1 MAAEYK
7 RSYRWYP
14 AWNYRKE
21 VEDLNRA
28 SEDGWQ
34 LVKGGCFHSRFV
46 KNTGI
51 RYRYQL
57 DSRKVD
63 DMARYIET
71 FREQGW
77 EYVNSTFNGW
87 HYFRKLYDPA
97 LPEEAYEI
105 FTDRESLHEM
115 QNRWARA
122 ALWLGI
128 ICAVFAVVCL
138 VRMILRPHLPVL
150 VQLITFAIESA
161 VMLRGGFIMR
171 NSKSGHSRRGEG
183 ALFAVFLAVIFI
195 GCAAG
200 ITLTELRPNLS
211 CQQNLSDAAEPLTDN
226 RWLNFDVKY
235 PDYYYLDL
243 DMDADVPF
251 TFALVTEDGEV
262 LYSETGTDV
271 HKEDVHIR
279 LAKGQYR
286 FSETV
291 DAGATFDLKVSIS

>member
-7 RSYRWYP
+7 RSHKWYP

-57 DSRKVD
+57 DYRKVD

-87 HYFRKLYDPA
+87 HYFRKPYDPA
-97 LPEEAYEI
+97 LPEETYEI
-105 FTDRESLHEM
+105 FTDRESQHEM
-115 QNRWARA
+115 ENRWARL

-150 VQLITFAIESA
+150 AQLITFAIEGA
-161 VMLRGGFIMR
+161 VMLRGAFVMR

-200 ITLTELRPNLS
+200 VTLTELRPNLS
-211 CQQNLSDAAEPLTDN
+211 SNQMSADVIEPFTDN
-226 RWLNFDVKY
+226 RWCFFDVKY
-235 PDYYYLDL
+235 GDNYYLDL
-243 DMDADVPF
+243 DMDAETPF
-251 TFALVTEDGEV
+251 TFEIVRDDGEQMF
-262 LYSETGTDV
+262 SETGTDV
-271 HKEDVHIR
+271 HRDDIRIR
-279 LAKGQYR
+279 LAKGRYW
-286 FSETV
+286 FSLSARDGFEL
-291 DAGATFDLKVSIS
+291 DCWIG